1 MSKREKQ
8 SKPVS
13 DDSSF
18 SDSSSESGSS
28 AEAPSGFTS
37 DSYSDHGSVYVDV
50 HWPSW
55 KLFTD
60 SLGLGS
66 VQFVGPV
73 GVVRESR
80 LFGVLTF
87 KPDILALS
95 INTHGVVVNLDT
107 KYADLV
113 DCPSPI
119 AIERRGESIFFH
131 GSIGQ
136 YRKLRR
142 ALSRLLFDLLVPMSD
157 SIPYEAQAHKLLSM
171 GIDSEASSQIS
182 SPRHSIKKSQSRS
195 PRPTHATPPIASTR
209 QSKSQARAQP
219 SDPPKASH
227 SKPKRTSRPADK

>member
-1 MSKREKQ
+1 MSRREKQ

-37 DSYSDHGSVYVDV
+37 DSYSDQGSVYVDL

-60 SLGLGS
+60 SLGLGTI
-66 VQFVGPV
+66 QFVGPV

-80 LFGVLTF
+80 LFGVMTF

-95 INTHGVVVNLDT
+95 INMQGIVVNLDT
-107 KYADLV
+107 KYSDLV
-113 DCPSPI
+113 DCPTPI

-131 GSIGQ
+131 GSI
-136 YRKLRR
+136 
-142 ALSRLLFDLLVPMSD
+142 S
-157 SIPYEAQAHKLLSM
+157 
-171 GIDSEASSQIS
+171 
-182 SPRHSIKKSQSRS
+182 
-195 PRPTHATPPIASTR
+195 
-209 QSKSQARAQP
+209 
-219 SDPPKASH
+219 
-227 SKPKRTSRPADK
+227 